1 MKERPL
7 LFSRMRK
14 VFRSWKGGKEGSRI
28 LFSVVIL
35 IYLFPERLTDGRKDS
50 SRRSTLRRSWEGLK
64 FPPPFSVARGG
75 EQEIT
80 LAARKRFRKVRCR
93 QLMLSHRFPRGKENN
108 SLKRGG
114 TIHLLFLCR
123 IYFLANKLLPRETN
137 RRKGGMASLLLFL
150 QHNRGS
156 YCCRRRR
163 QTIEISTLLCE
174 NHCF

>member
-1 MKERPL
+1 MERGKRRKSDSFFRRNSDL
-7 LFSRMRK
+7 LVSGA
-14 VFRSWKGGKEGSRI
+14 S
-28 LFSVVIL
+28 
-35 IYLFPERLTDGRKDS
+35 DGRKEGFISTIDVA
-50 SRRSTLRRSWEGLK
+50 RRIWEGLK

-80 LAARKRFRKVRCR
+80 LAARKRFRKMRCR
-93 QLMLSHRFPRGKENN
+93 KLMLSHRFPRGKENN

-137 RRKGGMASLLLFL
+137 RRKGEMASLLLFL